1 MCTGFDTEKGGYQM
15 KSFNELEKFFRESGY
30 YIRIPDPISKQIE
43 RDAEQNN
50 IKPTQ
55 MVRYYFWRGFNTNAR
70 IDIQD
75 NRWKRILEN
84 ALNRRTT

>member
-1 MCTGFDTEKGGYQM
+1 MTN
-15 KSFNELEKFFRESGY
+15 FNELEKLFPEDGY
-30 YIRIPDPISKQIE
+30 FIRVPSFISEQIE
-43 RDAEQNN
+43 RDAEHNN

-75 NRWKRILEN
+75 NRWNRILQK
-84 ALNRRTT
+84 ALNEKQGDSE